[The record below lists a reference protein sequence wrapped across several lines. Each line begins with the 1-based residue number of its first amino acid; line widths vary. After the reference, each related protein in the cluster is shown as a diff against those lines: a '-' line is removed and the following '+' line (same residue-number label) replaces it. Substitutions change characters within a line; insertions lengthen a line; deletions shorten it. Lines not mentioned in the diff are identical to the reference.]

1 MPATESTWRNLKSM
15 HVVFGVAS
23 VAMLITTV
31 WMLAADHNRSWKNY
45 QREFRDIES
54 WSADSQVNE
63 QDTADYAL
71 TESQLKQQLDDVQG
85 AALSDQ
91 GRALFQ
97 KFVAEA
103 KTKTDAEDA
112 AQAAADSSAADLI

>member
-1 MPATESTWRNLKSM
+1 MPATESTWRSLKSM
-15 HVVFGVAS
+15 HFVFGIAS

-31 WMLAADHNRSWKNY
+31 WMLAADHNRTWKNY

-54 WSADSQVNE
+54 WTADARVNE
-63 QDTADYAL
+63 QNTADYAV
-71 TESQLKQQLDDVQG
+71 TKDQLQKQLEDVQV

-91 GRALFQ
+91 GRALFA

-103 KTKTDAEDA
+103 K
-112 AQAAADSSAADLI
+112 

>member
-1 MPATESTWRNLKSM
+1 M

-54 WSADSQVNE
+54 WSADAQVNE
-63 QDTADYAL
+63 QDTADYSL
-71 TESQLKQQLDDVQG
+71 TESQL
-85 AALSDQ
+85 
-91 GRALFQ
+91 
-97 KFVAEA
+97 
-103 KTKTDAEDA
+103 
-112 AQAAADSSAADLI
+112 QAAAR